1 LVDGEFDIV
10 VACDLDRGIGKNNQL
25 PWHLPQDMK
34 HFREL
39 TIGNSKP
46 GNENIVIMGRNT
58 WDSIPLR
65 FKPLSKRRNLVLSS
79 NRENVQNPQ
88 GIVICTTFE
97 EALDVAFKN
106 ANGARC
112 FVIGG
117 AKVYEQ
123 AIKHESCHFVYLTQ
137 LQVRF
142 DCDVVFP
149 AFRDHFSLVSATEVV
164 TENEI
169 PFSFKVFERHSVE

>member
-1 LVDGEFDIV
+1 LLDGEFDIV

-39 TIGNSKP
+39 TIGNGRP

-58 WDSIPLR
+58 WDSIPQR
-65 FKPLSKRRNLVLSS
+65 NRPLSKRRNLVLST
-79 NRENVQNPQ
+79 NPQSIDAQ
-88 GIVICTTFE
+88 GIVICTSFD
-97 EALDVAFKN
+97 EALEIAFKN

-112 FVIGG
+112 YVIGG

-149 AFRDHFSLVSATEVV
+149 AFRDNFSLVSTTEVV

-169 PFSFKVFERHSVE
+169 PFCFKVFERHS